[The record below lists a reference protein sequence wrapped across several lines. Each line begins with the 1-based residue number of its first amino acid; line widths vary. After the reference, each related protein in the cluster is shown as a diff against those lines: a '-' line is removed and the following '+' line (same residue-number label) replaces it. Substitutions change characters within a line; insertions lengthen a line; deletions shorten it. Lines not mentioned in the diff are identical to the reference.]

1 MKGLLLKDWYVMKK
15 TCRAYLLLVVVFLSI
30 SVFGGENVFMVFYPA
45 MLVGMIPVTLLGY
58 DERCKWQL
66 TCAAMPCTR
75 AQFVSAKYLIGLL
88 AQLATLGLTALAQA
102 LRMTLNGGF
111 HWLTWGT
118 LLAVLLAMSLLT
130 AAITPPLMFRFGV
143 EKGRI
148 LYCVTVGLMC
158 GGSTIIG
165 LSGALD
171 AAPFTV
177 TALVGMVAAAAA
189 VYALSW
195 RLSIALYQKR
205 EL

>member
-58 DERCKWQL
+58 DERCKWQI

>member
-58 DERCKWQL
+58 DERCKWQI

-118 LLAVLLAMSLLT
+118 LLAVMLAMSLLT

>member
-58 DERCKWQL
+58 DERCKWQI

-88 AQLATLGLTALAQA
+88 AQLATLALTALAQA

>member
-15 TCRAYLLLVVVFLSI
+15 TCRAYLLLVVVFLAI
-30 SVFGGENVFMVFYPA
+30 SAFGGENVFMIFYPA

-58 DERCKWQL
+58 DERCKWQI

-75 AQFVSAKYLIGLL
+75 AQFVSAKYLVGLL
-88 AQLATLGLTALAQA
+88 AQLATLALTALAQA

-130 AAITPPLMFRFGV
+130 AAITPPFMFRFGV

-148 LYCVTVGLMC
+148 LYCVTIGLMC
-158 GGSTIIG
+158 GGSTVVG

>member
-15 TCRAYLLLVVVFLSI
+15 TCRAYLLLVVLFLVI
-30 SVFGGENVFMVFYPA
+30 SVFGNENVFLIFYPA

-88 AQLATLGLTALAQA
+88 VQLATLALTALTQA

-111 HWLTWGT
+111 HWLSWAT

-148 LYCVTVGLMC
+148 LYCVTIGLMC
-158 GGSTIIG
+158 GGSTLIG

-177 TALVGMVAAAAA
+177 AALLGMVAAAAA

-195 RLSIALYQKR
+195 WISMALYQKR

>member
-1 MKGLLLKDWYVMKK
+1 MKGLLLKDWYVMQK
-15 TCRAYLLLVVVFLSI
+15 TCRAYLLLAVVFLAVSA
-30 SVFGGENVFMVFYPA
+30 FGDGNVFMIFYPTL
-45 MLVGMIPVTLLGY
+45 LVGMIPVTLLSY
-58 DERCKWQL
+58 DERSKWQI
-66 TCAAMPCTR
+66 TCATLPCTR

-88 AQLATLGLTALAQA
+88 AQLATLALTALAQA
-102 LRMTLNGGF
+102 VRLHMSGAF
-111 HWLTWGT
+111 HWSSWAA
-118 LLAVLLAMSLLT
+118 LLAVLLSLSLVT
-130 AAITPPLMFRFGV
+130 AAITPPFMFRFGV

-148 LYCVTVGLMC
+148 LYCVTIGLMC
-158 GGSTIIG
+158 GGSTVVG

>member
-15 TCRAYLLLVVVFLSI
+15 TCRAYLLLVVLFLAI
-30 SVFGGENVFMVFYPA
+30 SVFENENVFLIFYPA
-45 MLVGMIPVTLLGY
+45 MLMGMIPVTLLGY

-88 AQLATLGLTALAQA
+88 AQLATLALTALVQA
-102 LRMTLNGGF
+102 VRMTMHGGF
-111 HWLTWGT
+111 HWLSWAT
-118 LLAVLLAMSLLT
+118 LLTVLLAMALLT

-148 LYCVTVGLMC
+148 LYCVTIGLMC
-158 GGSTIIG
+158 GGSAIIG

-171 AAPFTV
+171 AVPFTV
-177 TALVGMVAAAAA
+177 AALLGMVAAAAA

-195 RLSIALYQKR
+195 WLSIALYRKR